1 MSFQAMTWAVE
12 QELPVKEKMT
22 LMMLANRTNHDTG
35 RCDPSHKRLARDCG
49 MSESSVKR
57 AIAQLAE
64 LGLLEIESRKVGDVN
79 LPNQYV
85 LRIERVGSVRT
96 DLGSTSTEGVGSPGP
111 TKQENNNHEVKQE
124 LTPNPKGEGKF
135 SAPDW
140 VPADAWESFVE
151 MRRSMGAKGK
161 LTDRAAKLLVNELEK
176 LRAQGHEPGEVL
188 QQSVMNN
195 WRGVFPL
202 KGKSASRVRPVATQ
216 NFQSMTYEGSPD
228 DQFADFTQ

>member
-12 QELPVKEKMT
+12 QDLPVKEKMT

-57 AIAQLAE
+57 AIAMLEE
-64 LGLLEIESRKVGDVN
+64 LGLIEIESRKVGDVN

-85 LRIERVGSVRT
+85 LKLEPVGSHRP
-96 DLGSTSTEGVGSPGP
+96 DLRSVGTQGVGSARP
-111 TKQENNNHEVKQE
+111 TNQETNNQEVKQK
-124 LTPNPKGEGKF
+124 LTPTPAGQVTFEV
-135 SAPDW
+135 PDW

-151 MRRSMGAKGK
+151 MRKAMGAKGK
-161 LTDRAAKLLVNELEK
+161 LTDRAVKLLVNELEK
-176 LRAQGHEPGEVL
+176 LRGMGQDPGEVL
-188 QQSVMNN
+188 KQSVMNN

-202 KGKSASRVRPVATQ
+202 KTNGRMQAPSRIAQ
-216 NFQSMTYEGSPD
+216 NFQDKTYQGTSN
-228 DQFADFTQ
+228 DQFADAFQ